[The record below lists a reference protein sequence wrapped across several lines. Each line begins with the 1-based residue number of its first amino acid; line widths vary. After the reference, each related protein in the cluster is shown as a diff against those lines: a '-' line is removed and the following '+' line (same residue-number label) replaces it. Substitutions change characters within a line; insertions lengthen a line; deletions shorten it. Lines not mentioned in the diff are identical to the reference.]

1 MGRAAVYSDREIIGA
16 ATRLVA
22 GGGPQAATMQAVAR
36 AVGAPTGSIYHRFAS
51 RDVLMARLWLEL
63 VADFQAGFLA
73 ALDAG
78 DGLAAVLHTPRWV
91 RANRVAARALLLY
104 RSDELIAGG
113 WPKAMAGRA
122 KDLRQALEEGLRA
135 FAGRLGHA
143 GDPAAMRSLRFGLM
157 DAPYA
162 AVRPYLS
169 EAGDL
174 PAEVD
179 RLLEAAWAAVVSLL
193 EGSR

>member
-1 MGRAAVYSDREIIGA
+1 MGRAAVYSDREIIAA

-36 AVGAPTGSIYHRFAS
+36 EVGAPTGSIYHRFAS
-51 RDVLMARLWLEL
+51 RDILMAQLWLEL

-73 ALDAG
+73 ALATG

-91 RANRVAARALLLY
+91 RANRVAARVLLFY

-113 WPKAMAGRA
+113 WPESTAGRA
-122 KDLRQALEEGLRA
+122 KDLRRALEEGLRT
-135 FAGRLGHA
+135 FAERLGHA
-143 GDPAAMRSLRFGLM
+143 GDPAAMRYLRFGLM

-162 AVRPYLS
+162 AVRPYL
-169 EAGDL
+169 AGAAEL
-174 PAEVD
+174 PAEVN
-179 RLLEAAWAAVVSLL
+179 RALEATWTAVFHLL